1 MGGRIRPGA
10 KYNAAIPQ
18 PEDLMSVRHV
28 AIIASR
34 SRASVADCARLARE
48 WLTERHIQV
57 TIVGTNEIDSRGP
70 EMEDADFCVTLGGDG
85 TILAASRFAAPH
97 GMPVLGVHMGRFG
110 FIAEAHPDAILDRLA
125 RVLDGRYRIE
135 ERTMV
140 YGEVRRQ
147 DNPIHAAFGLND
159 IVISKGAMTRMLRL
173 TTRFGSGPIM
183 DCVADGIIVATPTGS
198 TAYALSAGG
207 PILDP
212 TLQALLVVAI
222 CPHTLAARP
231 VVVPDSQE
239 IRVRIGAD
247 GGEVKFS
254 ADSASVFGLLGD
266 DEVAVRRYEHPTRLI
281 AFDHG
286 TFYDKVHDRLLWGER
301 VNA

>member
-1 MGGRIRPGA
+1 
-10 KYNAAIPQ
+10 
-18 PEDLMSVRHV
+18 MSVRHV

-34 SRASVADCARLARE
+34 SRPSVADSAQMARQ
-48 WLTERHIQV
+48 WLSERNVRV
-57 TIVGTNEIDSRGP
+57 TIVATNEIVNRAA
-70 EMEDADFCVTLGGDG
+70 EIEDADFFVTLGGDG
-85 TILAASRFAAPH
+85 TILAASRIAAPLAI
-97 GMPVLGVHMGRFG
+97 PLLGIHMGRFG
-110 FIAEAHPDAILDRLA
+110 FIAEAHPDVIYDRLA
-125 RVLDGRYRIE
+125 RVLDWQYRLE

-140 YGEVRRQ
+140 RGEVWRRGALVH
-147 DNPIHAAFGLND
+147 DAFGLND
-159 IVISKGAMTRMLRL
+159 IVISKGAMTRMLHL

-207 PILDP
+207 PIMDP
-212 TLQALLVVAI
+212 TLRALLVVPI

-231 VVVPDSQE
+231 VVVPDTLD
-239 IRVRIGAD
+239 IRVGIGAD

-254 ADSASVFGLLGD
+254 ADSTAVFSLLGE
-266 DEVAVRRYEHPTRLI
+266 DEVAVRRSEHSMRLI